1 MKEWRVNAIVT
12 TLYYIGIYRHT
23 ELITHVH
30 AFTKNGAKR
39 KALRKFKKLLKP
51 KKVEIIRIR
60 QIKQGD

>member
-12 TLYYIGIYRHT
+12 TLYYIGTYRHT

-30 AFTKNGAKR
+30 AFTKSGAKR
-39 KALRKFKKLLKP
+39 KALRNFRRGLKP
-51 KKVEIIRIR
+51 IKVEIIRVR